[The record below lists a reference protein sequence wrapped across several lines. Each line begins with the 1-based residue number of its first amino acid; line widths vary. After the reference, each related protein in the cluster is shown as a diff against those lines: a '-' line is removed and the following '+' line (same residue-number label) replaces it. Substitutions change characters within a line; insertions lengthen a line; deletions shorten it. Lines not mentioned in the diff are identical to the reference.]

1 MAKLE
6 LPSDN
11 EIDSQLLIQRER
23 QERLLQIGWIGR
35 IVGTKEQAPSNI
47 AGATALIAVLA
58 LVGLLLTPN
67 SPNSDIAQRTLLP
80 IILAVLGYL
89 FGKSTR

>member
-6 LPSDN
+6 LPSDK
-11 EIDSQLLIQRER
+11 EIASQLIQSER

-47 AGATALIAVLA
+47 AGATALIAMLA
-58 LVGLLLTPN
+58 LVGVLLFQSSNLDLATRILP
-67 SPNSDIAQRTLLP
+67 P
-80 IILAVLGYL
+80 IITTVLGYI
-89 FGKSTR
+89 FGKSNR